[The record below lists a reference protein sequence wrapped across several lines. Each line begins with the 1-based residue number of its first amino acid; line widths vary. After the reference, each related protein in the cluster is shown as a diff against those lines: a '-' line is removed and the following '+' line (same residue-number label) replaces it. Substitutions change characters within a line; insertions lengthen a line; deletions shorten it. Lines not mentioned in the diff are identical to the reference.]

1 MALQPAKRHVIP
13 PAVEG
18 ERMRRYS
25 VVLMILAFIML
36 GANYADLTLPKLLWF
51 GAMLLAVVAI
61 VVATGA
67 VMMRGLQW
75 HYDRFAEE
83 IRGGGGAR
91 SGVSIKG
98 GEEPAAGA
106 K

>member
-18 ERMRRYS
+18 ERMQKYS
-25 VVLMILAFIML
+25 VVLMIGAFALL
-36 GANYADLTLPKLLWF
+36 GANYASLTLESLMWF
-51 GAMLLAVVAI
+51 GAMLLAVIAI

-75 HYDRFAEE
+75 HYDRFFDELRRDT
-83 IRGGGGAR
+83 RGGAA
-91 SGVSIKG
+91 IKG
-98 GEEPAAGA
+98 GEEPAAT
-106 K
+106 